1 LNTQKNELPDEFHK
15 PPVYSFGP
23 LGTDGSTDL
32 KTLLGGKGANLA
44 EMTRLDVPVPPG
56 FTITT
61 EVCGWYVR
69 DRSSALK
76 ALRPFVD
83 RALKRLGKEM
93 GQEFGRSKNPLLVSV
108 RSGAPISM
116 PGMMDTV
123 LNVGLNSETR
133 QGLIERAGNDDAAQ
147 RTTLDC
153 ELRLL
158 EMFGTVVD
166 QVPESVF
173 NELRNSALEA
183 NGVGR
188 VDQLSISRLNEL
200 REAFHTVYASSTG
213 AAFPGDPREQ
223 LERAIE
229 AVFSSWNSSRAQ
241 TYRRLHGIADDLGT
255 AVNVQAMVFGN
266 AGPRSATGVCF
277 TRNPSTGTPEF
288 FGEYLIN
295 AQGEEVVAG
304 TRTPMPIE
312 PGPSTK
318 PGTTFGE
325 VFPEAYRE
333 LLEVRDRLETHYGDV
348 QDIEFTVER
357 DRLHILQTRRG
368 QRTGIAAIRIATD
381 FVDEGRIEPDTA
393 INRVDPVALG
403 QLLAPVLTSESRA
416 SASDCWVAQGLPAGP
431 GGASG
436 RIALDAESAIKM
448 AETTEDPVILVRME
462 TSPEDIAGMA
472 IADGILTARGGATS
486 HAAVVAR
493 GLGKPCVVGCETLR
507 VRAKARAIEF
517 GKTTLSEGDTLS
529 LDGSTGDVFSGSI
542 ETADSEILRVIDG
555 NLDRDQSTTHMRFTR
570 LLEWADEKRT
580 LGVRANADTP
590 EDALRARALGAE
602 GIGLCRTEHMFFG
615 EERIRTFR
623 QMILARSAEGRCGAL
638 EMLLPWQRQDF
649 VEILS
654 AMDGLPVTVR
664 LLDPPLHEFLPH
676 GTQEIER
683 FAREAGLPV
692 EEVRARVEETSESN
706 PMLGTRGC
714 RLGLLFP
721 EIIEMQARAIFQAT
735 QQLKS
740 AGGDPHPEIM
750 IPLVGISEEA
760 LRTREVID
768 RIAAETSSADSPIA
782 YRVGTMIEIPRAAFI
797 ADRLA
802 KSLDF
807 FSFGTNDLTQM
818 TFGFS
823 RDDTAALLNQYAES
837 GILAEDPFVTIDR
850 AGVGALIQ
858 IAAERGRAGN
868 PRLKVGLCG
877 EHGGD
882 PKSISFCRE
891 LGLDYV
897 SASPLRIPGARLA
910 AAQAEPNS

>member
-1 LNTQKNELPDEFHK
+1 
-15 PPVYSFGP
+15 VYSFGS
-23 LGTDGSTDL
+23 LGTDGSADL
-32 KTLLGGKGANLA
+32 KSLLGGKGANLA

-61 EVCGWYVR
+61 EVCGWYAR
-69 DRSSALK
+69 DRASTLK
-76 ALRPFVD
+76 TLQPFVD
-83 RALKRLGKEM
+83 RALKRLGEEM
-93 GQEFGRSKNPLLVSV
+93 GQAFGDSNSPLLVSV
-108 RSGAPISM
+108 RSGAAVSM

-147 RTTLDC
+147 RTTFDC

-166 QVPESVF
+166 QVPEAVF
-173 NELRNSALEA
+173 SELRSAALEA
-183 NGVGR
+183 EGVGR
-188 VDQLSISRLNEL
+188 VDQLSISGLKEL
-200 REAFHTVYASSTG
+200 LEAFHTVYAAT
-213 AAFPGDPREQ
+213 AKKPFPEDPREQ

-241 TYRRLHGIADDLGT
+241 TYRRLHRIADDLGT

-288 FGEYLIN
+288 FGEFLIN

-304 TRTPMPIE
+304 TRTPLPME
-312 PGPSTK
+312 PGPTTK
-318 PGTTFGE
+318 PGTTFAE

-333 LLEVRDRLETHYGDV
+333 LLNVRNRLETHYGDV
-348 QDIEFTVER
+348 QDIEFTVEN
-357 DRLHILQTRRG
+357 DQLHILQTRRG
-368 QRTGIAAIRIATD
+368 QRTGVAAIRIATD
-381 FVDEGRIEPDTA
+381 FVDEGLIEPRTA
-393 INRVDPVALG
+393 IDRVDPIALG
-403 QLLAPVLTSESRA
+403 QLLAPVLTAESRA
-416 SASDCWVAQGLPAGP
+416 TASDRWVARGLPAGP

-507 VRAKARAIEF
+507 VRARARAIEF
-517 GKTTLSEGDTLS
+517 GSSTLAEGDTLS
-529 LDGSTGDVFSGSI
+529 LDGSTGDVFRGSI

-555 NLDRDQSTTHMRFTR
+555 NLDRDQSTTYTRFTR
-570 LLEWADEKRT
+570 LLNWADEKRT
-580 LGVRANADTP
+580 MGVRANADTP
-590 EDALRARALGAE
+590 EDALRARAFGAE

-623 QMILARSAEGRCGAL
+623 QMILARSEEGRCGAL

-683 FAREAGLPV
+683 FAREAGLSV
-692 EEVRARVEETSESN
+692 EEVEARVEETSESN

-721 EIIEMQARAIFQAT
+721 EIIEMQARAIFQAA

-750 IPLVGISEEA
+750 IPLVGITEEA
-760 LRTREVID
+760 LRTRAIID
-768 RIAAETSSADSPIA
+768 RVAEETASDDSPIE
-782 YRVGTMIEIPRAAFI
+782 YRVGTMIEIPRAALI

-802 KSLDF
+802 KGLDF

-837 GILAEDPFVTIDR
+837 GVLAEDPFVTIDR
-850 AGVGALIQ
+850 TGVGALIQ
-858 IAAERGRAGN
+858 IATERGRASN
-868 PRLKVGLCG
+868 PELKVGLCG

-910 AAQAEPNS
+910 AAQAEPTS